1 MKDEEVK
8 KYAPYVLVGVAIGI
22 LLYALVARPD
32 GTNREVPGL
41 PVSDDAGVAGEQAAP
56 PDAVVG
62 GETEAT
68 SGDYPKKG
76 LPYIESGYRIQF
88 ADCHGSPGSLTV
100 KRGKY
105 FLLDNRDE
113 TAATIG
119 VAGQSYKIG
128 PYGVAVAAVWKVG
141 EHNITC
147 NGGGAAKL
155 IVEN

>member
-8 KYAPYVLVGVAIGI
+8 KYAPYVLVGIAIGI

-32 GTNREVPGL
+32 ANGPEVPGL
-41 PVSDDAGVAGEQAAP
+41 PASDERDVSGEPAAT

-62 GETEAT
+62 GQTEAV

-76 LPYIESGYRIQF
+76 LPYIESGYRFQF
-88 ADCHGSPGSLTV
+88 ADCHGNPGTLTV

-113 TAATIG
+113 SAVTIA
-119 VAGQSYKIG
+119 VAGQTYKIG
-128 PYGVAVAAVWKVG
+128 AYSAAVAAVWKVG
-141 EHNITC
+141 THQITC
-147 NGGGAAKL
+147 NGGGAASL
-155 IVEN
+155 TVEP